1 MNAILELVQ
10 GLNESE
16 FQDLMNIV
24 GPPDSKFQKLLK
36 YSLDPKVKELKI
48 PALLNIN
55 QGAYY
60 TLKSR
65 LIKKITTHLSTQLKN
80 PEAIIKEEAARITS
94 LVFKNN
100 KETSV
105 RMLKDLEKKLLNYD
119 LSNEL
124 ALVYKNLSRLNRY
137 NSEYSLYESL
147 YNRHVAFSLAVQ
159 RAENHFL
166 DFIFNYGQFKLSGDR
181 IFLNLMDASVLDLE
195 SILNLYESD
204 RIYIL
209 YHQVNIYRNCIKL
222 PMDSLRKHEMEVEE
236 VSDKIRKI
244 ILGHPLDNFY
254 QAYKFIPDFI
264 LFEYYSNI
272 DNEVRAEYYLNKILL
287 ILKEASKL
295 TWWPFHVS
303 RFIAGVIRLYQIN
316 SKAEFLTKVIYQLE
330 RDYRLNTE
338 EIYHFLV
345 FERFKAMVAFYTH
358 DYSSAASIISKLR
371 NTLNLRDFNKAD
383 LEMKFLQ
390 VLFFALAGDFDISY
404 SLLISVRRQ
413 VTTQQQNYPSAK
425 SLVKFLQTVIK
436 DAEENDFNR
445 SAASWAEFNNENN
458 KLDDK
463 LLPYL
468 IFNSSEIKVL
478 NN

>member
-1 MNAILELVQ
+1 MNAVVELVQ
-10 GLNESE
+10 GLNEAE
-16 FQDLMNIV
+16 IQDLMNEV
-24 GPPDSKFQKLLK
+24 GPANSKFQKLLQL
-36 YSLDPKVKELKI
+36 SLDSQVKESKI
-48 PALLNIN
+48 PSLLGIN
-55 QGAYY
+55 QGSYY

-100 KETSV
+100 KEASL

-137 NSEYSLYESL
+137 NPEYNLYESL

-159 RAENHFL
+159 RAEDHFL
-166 DFIFNYGQFKLSGDR
+166 DFIFNYGQFKLSGE
-181 IFLNLMDASVLDLE
+181 IKYLKLMDAGVSDLE
-195 SILNLYESD
+195 STLNLYDSD

-222 PMDSLRKHEMEVEE
+222 PIDLLRKHEMEVEE

-272 DNEVRAEYYLNKILL
+272 DNEVRAEYYLNRILP
-287 ILKEASKL
+287 ILKESSKL
-295 TWWPFHVS
+295 TWWPFHIS

-316 SKAEFLTKVIYQLE
+316 SKTDFLSRVLYQLE
-330 RDYRLNTE
+330 NDYRLNPE
-338 EIYHFLV
+338 ETYHFLV
-345 FERFKAMVAFYTH
+345 FERFKAMVSFYTK
-358 DYSSAASIISKLR
+358 DYHQAASTISKLR
-371 NTLNLRDFNKAD
+371 NILNLKDFSKAD

-390 VLFFALAGDFDISY
+390 VLFFALAGDFDFAQ
-404 SLLISVRRQ
+404 SLLLAVRRQ
-413 VTTQQQNYPSAK
+413 VTALNHIYPSAK
-425 SLVKFLQTVIK
+425 SLIKFLQTLIK

-445 SAASWAEFNNENN
+445 SAAYWNEFYLENN
-458 KLDDK
+458 RLDDK

-468 IFNSSEIKVL
+468 VFYPSEIKVRK
-478 NN
+478 

>member
-1 MNAILELVQ
+1 MNAINELVQ
-10 GLNESE
+10 GLNDSE
-16 FQDLMNIV
+16 FQELINIV
-24 GPPDSKFQKLLK
+24 GPPHSKFQKLLQL
-36 YSLDPKVKELKI
+36 SVDPQIKESRI
-48 PALLNIN
+48 PNLLGIN
-55 QGAYY
+55 QGSYY

-65 LIKKITTHLSTQLKN
+65 LIKKITIHLSTQLKN

-100 KETSV
+100 KEASV

-137 NSEYSLYESL
+137 NPEYNLYESL

-159 RAENHFL
+159 RAEDHFL
-166 DFIFNYGQFKLSGDR
+166 DFIFNYGQYKLSGESKY
-181 IFLNLMDASVLDLE
+181 LKLMDAGVSDLE
-195 SILNLYESD
+195 STLNLYESD

-222 PMDSLRKHEMEVEE
+222 PIDLLRKHEMEVEE
-236 VSDKIRKI
+236 VSDKIRRI

-272 DNEVRAEYYLNKILL
+272 DNEVRAEYYLNRILP
-287 ILKEASKL
+287 ILRESSKL
-295 TWWPFHVS
+295 TWWPFHIS

-316 SKAEFLTKVIYQLE
+316 SKTDFLTRVIYHLE
-330 RDYRLNTE
+330 RDYRLNPE
-338 EIYHFLV
+338 ETYHFLV
-345 FERFKAMVAFYTH
+345 FERFKAMVSFYTK
-358 DYSSAASIISKLR
+358 DYHQAASTISKIR
-371 NTLNLRDFNKAD
+371 NTLNLRDFQKAD

-390 VLFFALAGDFDISY
+390 ILFFSLAGDFDFAH

-413 VTTQQQNYPSAK
+413 VSALHNFYPSTK
-425 SLVKFLQTVIK
+425 SFIKFLQTVIK

-445 SAASWAEFNNENN
+445 SAASWNEFYSENN
-458 KLDDK
+458 KIDDK

-468 IFNSSEIKVL
+468 VFSPSDIKVRK
-478 NN
+478 